1 MGIGINGFGNL
12 QDNIIKKFTDR
23 SAEAK
28 NGKKEFGDYKDTFE
42 HGIDQASAGAYD
54 KKLSM
59 VHNVEKSENS
69 GPKLSE
75 RAQKLLD
82 ELKEKFGNTDF
93 FVADYSSEEEA
104 SRILS
109 ATEKEYG
116 VLMTADELEKMAA
129 DEEYKDKI
137 IGIIEQGQS
146 TIDEFKNSL
155 SEEELASVKSVGFTV
170 SDDGTMKFFAELQK
184 QSEQNAERI
193 EKIRE
198 ERRSEEKKTE
208 ENIEKKIDEN
218 EGRFPMVRRFVKA
231 DSIKELAEVLRDFLA
246 AKEEK
251 SAESID
257 VQA

>member
-1 MGIGINGFGNL
+1 MGIGINGFVNL
-12 QDNIIKKFTDR
+12 QDSIIKNFSDR
-23 SAEAK
+23 SAGTK
-28 NGKKEFGDYKDTFE
+28 NTKKEFGNYKDTFE
-42 HGIDQASAGAYD
+42 HSADPASSAAYD

-59 VHNVEKSENS
+59 VRNVEKSEEQ

-104 SRILS
+104 GRILS
-109 ATEKEYG
+109 GTEKEYG

-129 DEEYKDKI
+129 DEEYRDRI
-137 IGIIEQGQS
+137 VGIIEQGQN

-155 SEEELASVKSVGFTV
+155 SEEELASVRSIGFTV

-198 ERRSEEKKTE
+198 ERRAEEKEVKDSQDRKIE
-208 ENIEKKIDEN
+208 EE

-231 DSIKELAEVLRDFLA
+231 DSMEELTNVLRDFLV
-246 AKEEK
+246 AKEEN
-251 SAESID
+251 SVGSID
-257 VQA
+257 IQA